1 MDLGQKLQFYR
12 RIRRMSLRDVAEKA
26 DCSPS
31 FLSQIELDRVS
42 PTVKSLR
49 KICRALGVTPAD
61 FLREEAL
68 IEGPVVIPTN
78 RERCP
83 VIVEWKKAKLLHF
96 LQAEASSPF
105 TALLLRIE
113 PGGSTPPRHAIYS
126 LKELCIVLKGD
137 LRCHIGQTVY
147 PLATGESIFFDLL
160 TAHSWFNPGQDVGEV
175 LLTSPN
181 SFHLFEQVENDVRWH
196 VTWKRQRRLR
206 RGEKKSPEVQ
216 KLESSGGE

>member
-1 MDLGQKLQFYR
+1 MELGQKLQFYR

-31 FLSQIELDRVS
+31 FLSQIELERVS
-42 PTVKSLR
+42 PTVKSLG

-61 FLREEAL
+61 FLREETL

-78 RERCP
+78 RDRCP
-83 VIVEWKKAKLLHF
+83 VILEWKKAKLLHF
-96 LQAEASSPF
+96 LPAEASSPF
-105 TALLLRIE
+105 TALLLRLE
-113 PGGSTPPRHAIYS
+113 PGGSTPPRHAIHS
-126 LKELCIVLKGD
+126 LKELCIVLRGNLK
-137 LRCHIGQTVY
+137 CHIGQTAY
-147 PLATGESIFFDLL
+147 PLSAGESIFFDLL
-160 TAHSWFNPGQDVGEV
+160 TVHSWHNSGSDVGEV

-206 RGEKKSPEVQ
+206 KSSSITGPANEKS
-216 KLESSGGE
+216 

>member
-1 MDLGQKLQFYR
+1 
-12 RIRRMSLRDVAEKA
+12 MSLRDVAEKA

-42 PTVKSLR
+42 PTIKSLG

-68 IEGPVVIPTN
+68 IEGPLIIPTN
-78 RERCP
+78 RQRCP
-83 VIVEWKKAKLLHF
+83 VIVEWRKAKLLHF
-96 LQAEASSPF
+96 LPAEARSPF

-113 PGGSTPPRHAIYS
+113 PGGSTPPRHALYS
-126 LKELCIVLKGD
+126 LRELCVVLKGN
-137 LRCHIGQTVY
+137 LSCQIGQTNY
-147 PLATGESIFFDLL
+147 ALTTGESIFFDLL
-160 TAHSWFNPGQDVGEV
+160 TTHSWYNPGSEIGEV

-196 VTWKRQRRLR
+196 VTWKRQRRLQR
-206 RGEKKSPEVQ
+206 NGSAVKGEK
-216 KLESSGGE
+216 